1 MSQREG
7 FIMVTTPNVPGY
19 HIKKV
24 LGVVT
29 GLTPRTRGV
38 GGKFVA
44 GIQSILGGEVSAF
57 TSELEKAR
65 IEAME
70 RAKDNAR
77 RMGANAIV
85 GLDIETS
92 EVFEGVVVISVTG
105 TAVIIEPE

>member
-1 MSQREG
+1 MSRVEG
-7 FIMVTTPNVPGY
+7 FIIVTTPSVPGY
-19 HIKKV
+19 RIKKV

-70 RAKDNAR
+70 RAKENAR

>member
-1 MSQREG
+1 MSYREG
-7 FIMVTTPNVPGY
+7 FIIVTTPSVPGY
-19 HIKKV
+19 RIKKV

-70 RAKDNAR
+70 RAKENAR
-77 RMGANAIV
+77 RIGANAIV

>member
-1 MSQREG
+1 MSYREG
-7 FIMVTTPNVPGY
+7 FIIVTTPSVPGY

-70 RAKDNAR
+70 RAKENAR
-77 RMGANAIV
+77 RIGANAIV

>member
-1 MSQREG
+1 MSYREG
-7 FIMVTTPNVPGY
+7 FIIVTTPSVPGY
-19 HIKKV
+19 RIKKV

-70 RAKDNAR
+70 RAIENAR
-77 RMGANAIV
+77 RIGANAIV